1 MSLLRNLLWSGGTAA
16 LLSATAASALSR
28 IENGRADS
36 ALDAVSHIAWGGP
49 PPYRPGRQAR
59 NLLVGTALHA
69 GASLFWA
76 AVFEGVFGAWSRQRG
91 SNALLAGAAT
101 AAGGVAAGVLAAV
114 GLRQGLAHARR
125 LETPRHTWLLQL
137 GHPRMGPASGVGI
150 AQMGTPRRP
159 GANGAGARRP
169 ERKWRSGR
177 PAHTSRGRR
186 RKAWSGSD
194 GWARRRA
201 RAWTWWRSTR

>member
-101 AAGGVAAGVLAAV
+101 AAGACFTDYQLVSRRFQPGFEAYLSRPSLFAVYAALAAGFAL
-114 GLRQGLAHARR
+114 
-125 LETPRHTWLLQL
+125 
-137 GHPRMGPASGVGI
+137 
-150 AQMGTPRRP
+150 
-159 GANGAGARRP
+159 GARMTATEPRT
-169 ERKWRSGR
+169 RRIGGRHRS
-177 PAHTSRGRR
+177 PSEA
-186 RKAWSGSD
+186 
-194 GWARRRA
+194 
-201 RAWTWWRSTR
+201 